1 MAAQPQAA
9 HTAQPPTVELA
20 DLHRLTSE
28 EYHRLIE
35 AGAFEDWPRVELIEG
50 LLCDMSARG
59 RWHELVV
66 EHLIWRLSKSLDD
79 ERYRLRAVAAL
90 SLGRSEPEPDFAI
103 VRRGSADPYHPGS
116 AALVIEVAAS
126 SHRRDLLVKP
136 RIYAQAGVEEYWVV
150 DVKNGLVIVHRE
162 PSADGYG
169 SRVELGRDG
178 VLDGSVVEIGELPIA
193 EILAVCEGPR

>member
-1 MAAQPQAA
+1 MAAQPQPAA
-9 HTAQPPTVELA
+9 PTLPTAVEPS

-66 EHLIWRLSKSLDD
+66 EHLTWRLATSLDR
-79 ERYRLRAVAAL
+79 ERFRLRPVGAL
-90 SLGRSEPEPDFAI
+90 SLGASEPEPDFAI
-103 VRRGSADPYHPGS
+103 VRRGTPDPYHPGS

-126 SHRRDLLVKP
+126 SHRRDLLAKP
-136 RIYAQAGVEEYWVV
+136 RIYGRAGVEEYWVI
-150 DVKNGLVIVHRE
+150 DVKNGLVVVHRE
-162 PSADGYG
+162 PSENGYG
-169 SRVELGRDG
+169 SRVELDRDG
-178 VLDGSVVEIGELPIA
+178 VLDGSVVDIGDLPVA
-193 EILAVCEGPR
+193 EILAVCVGPR